1 MIEIVDQSLIYCV
14 PRKDVSHA
22 ELSSSFTSVLA
33 LEVAIRSS
41 DNAPC
46 NGCTD
51 QSLIQTTNTIIGLKK
66 KESFEGSNLCTYF
79 VYNVCDSVFV
89 RSLIFLL
96 LFQKLMDEI
105 SVMKEKVKVSGEK
118 ALYDALLLL
127 TAKVRRNET

>member
-66 KESFEGSNLCTYF
+66 KKNHLRAATCALISFKM
-79 VYNVCDSVFV
+79 SV
-89 RSLIFLL
+89 I
-96 LFQKLMDEI
+96 LFSYVL
-105 SVMKEKVKVSGEK
+105 
-118 ALYDALLLL
+118 
-127 TAKVRRNET
+127 